1 MTVDESSD
9 AQPQAGEASQPPAGT
24 PSDSQAEPETLSLE
38 EARKLRQEAANLRR
52 RLKDRESELEQHRN
66 AGLTEL
72 EKAQRRIQELEA
84 RETEYQQAARAR
96 ALERLFAAEHA
107 QYPEL
112 LLAQVDSNELELAP
126 DGTLTNGAALVSR
139 LKKQYPGLFRAP
151 SADAGTGGA
160 GAPAPDMNAYIRG
173 RLSRR

>member
-9 AQPQAGEASQPPAGT
+9 AQPPAGEASQPQAGT
-24 PSDSQAEPETLSLE
+24 PDDSQAEPEPISHE
-38 EARKLRQEAANLRR
+38 EARKLRNEARNLRE
-52 RLKDRESELEQHRN
+52 RLKKAEQALTTHQN

-72 EKAQRRIQELEA
+72 EQAQRRIAELEA
-84 RETEYQQAARAR
+84 RETEYQQATRAR

-112 LLAQVDSNELELAP
+112 LLAQVSPDDLELAP
-126 DGTLTNGAALVSR
+126 DGTLTNGAAVVSR

-160 GAPAPDMNAYIRG
+160 GAPAPDMNSIIRG